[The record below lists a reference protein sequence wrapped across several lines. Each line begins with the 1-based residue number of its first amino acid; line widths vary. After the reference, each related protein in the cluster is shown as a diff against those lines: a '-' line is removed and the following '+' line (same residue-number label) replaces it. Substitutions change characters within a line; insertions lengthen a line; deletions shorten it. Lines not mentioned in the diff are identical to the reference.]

1 VTGVE
6 RTDEAAAAPSRED
19 PLVGFLSESA
29 GGVLGRHAGGR
40 ARSGAPW
47 GASGALGV
55 LPLLAVGTLA
65 VAVLLRQ
72 HCRTTLWASPD
83 QFTHACY
90 SDVPALYASSGLDAG
105 TLPYLEAAAGGQH
118 LAQPVGTGFVLWL
131 LSLVAPEGRTEV
143 RWAFDL
149 AVVLVAVAL
158 VALVLAVAALARHRP
173 WDAALVALSPA
184 VAATALVSLDLLFVA
199 LAVLG
204 VLAFAR
210 GRPVAA
216 GVLLGLAAAGRPLAA
231 VVVVALWLLA
241 ARTGRWLAVGTV
253 SGAAALTWAVVNV
266 PVLVLAADGWRAY
279 WQGQWAAPAGYGSLW
294 LLPRL
299 VSDEIGS
306 GALPP
311 LPGWV
316 SFVGAGLV
324 VVAGVTW
331 ALLPADVRE
340 DLRPGGPWV
349 WVPLAAALVVLPPLL
364 VRFGSGVLGRAAGLR
379 MEGSLRWWV
388 LGGTVLVVVAVGLF
402 VLSAQRRPRLPV
414 VVLLLLLGVLA
425 VAPTV
430 PVQAGLWVL
439 PFAAL
444 AVPRWRD
451 LLAWGAVEAAYATGT
466 WLYLYG
472 LSVENRGLPPWAYA
486 LLVVVRF
493 AAAGWLAH
501 RAVTLSRWPQDDVVR
516 TGPGREDD
524 PAAGELE
531 DAPDALVVSFAG
543 DR

>member
-1 VTGVE
+1 MTGVE
-6 RTDEAAAAPSRED
+6 HDDATAAPSRED

-29 GGVLGRHAGGR
+29 GGVLGRHAGRR
-40 ARSGAPW
+40 AASGAPW
-47 GASGALGV
+47 GVSGALGV
-55 LPLLAVGTLA
+55 LPLLAVGTLG

-90 SDVPALYASSGLDAG
+90 SDVPALYASSGLDVG
-105 TLPYLEAAAGGQH
+105 TLPYLEVAAGGQH

-131 LSLVAPEGRTEV
+131 LSLVAPGGRTEV

-149 AVVLVAVAL
+149 AAVLVALAL
-158 VALVLAVAALARHRP
+158 VALVLAVAALARRRP

-216 GVLLGLAAAGRPLAA
+216 GVLLGLAAAGRPLAV

-241 ARTGRWLAVGTV
+241 ARTGRWSAVGAV
-253 SGAAALTWAVVNV
+253 SGSAALTWAVVNV

-279 WQGQWAAPAGYGSLW
+279 WQAQWAAPAGYGSLW

-299 VSDEIGS
+299 VSDEVGS
-306 GALPP
+306 GALPT

-316 SFVGAGLV
+316 SFLGLGLV
-324 VVAGVTW
+324 VVAGVVW
-331 ALLPADVRE
+331 ALLPADLRE

-349 WVPLAAALVVLPPLL
+349 WVPLALALVALPPLL
-364 VRFGSGVLGRAAGLR
+364 VRFGSGVLGRATGMR

-388 LGGTVLVVVAVGLF
+388 LGATVLVVVAVALF
-402 VLSAQRRPRLPV
+402 VLSARRRPRLPV

-486 LLVVVRF
+486 LLVVARF
-493 AAAGWLAH
+493 AAAGWLAY
-501 RAVTLSRWPQDDVVR
+501 RAVSLSRWPQDDVVR
-516 TGPGREDD
+516 TGPARDDD
-524 PAAGELE
+524 PAGGDLE

>member
-1 VTGVE
+1 MTGVE
-6 RTDEAAAAPSRED
+6 HADGAPASPSRED

-40 ARSGAPW
+40 ARSRGPWGVW
-47 GASGALGV
+47 GASGV

-90 SDVPALYASSGLDAG
+90 SDVPALYVSSGLDAG

-131 LSLVAPEGRTEV
+131 LSLVAPEGPAEV

-149 AVVLVAVAL
+149 AAVLVAVAL
-158 VALVLAVAALARHRP
+158 VALVLAVAALARRRP

-199 LAVLG
+199 VAVLG
-204 VLAFAR
+204 LLAFAR
-210 GRPVAA
+210 GRPVPA
-216 GVLLGLAAAGRPLAA
+216 GLLLGLAVAGRPIA
-231 VVVVALWLLA
+231 VLVLVALWLVA
-241 ARTGRWLAVGTV
+241 ARTGRWLAVGSA

-279 WQGQWAAPAGYGSLW
+279 WQAQWAAPAGYGSLW

-299 VSDEIGS
+299 VSDEVGS
-306 GALPP
+306 GTLPP
-311 LPGWV
+311 LPVWV
-316 SFVGAGLV
+316 SFVGVGLV
-324 VVAGVTW
+324 VVAGATW
-331 ALLPADVRE
+331 ALLPADLRE

-349 WVPLAAALVVLPPLL
+349 VVPAALALVALPPLL
-364 VRFGSGVLGRAAGLR
+364 VRFGSGALGRAAGVR
-379 MEGSLRWWV
+379 MEGSVRWWALAATAV
-388 LGGTVLVVVAVGLF
+388 VLVGVALF
-402 VLSAQRRPRLPV
+402 VLSARRRPRVPV
-414 VVLLLLLGVLA
+414 VVLLLVLGVLA
-425 VAPTV
+425 VSPTV

-486 LLVVVRF
+486 LLVVLRY
-493 AAAGWLAH
+493 AAWGWLAY
-501 RAVTLSRWPQDDVVR
+501 RAITLSRWPQDDVVR
-516 TGPGREDD
+516 TGPEHDDD

-531 DAPDALVVSFAG
+531 DASDALVVTFSG

>member
-1 VTGVE
+1 MTTQRSDGGP
-6 RTDEAAAAPSRED
+6 ASPSRED
-19 PLVGFLSESA
+19 PLVGFLSESS
-29 GGVLGRHAGGR
+29 GGVLGRHAGS
-40 ARSGAPW
+40 RSPSRAPW
-47 GASGALGV
+47 GAAGALGV
-55 LPLLAVGTLA
+55 LPLLAVGTLG

-90 SDVPALYASSGLDAG
+90 SDVPALYVSSGLDAG
-105 TLPYLEAAAGGQH
+105 TLPYLESAAGGQH

-131 LSLVAPEGRTEV
+131 LSVVAPEGPAEV

-158 VALVLAVAALARHRP
+158 VALVLAVAALARRRP

-216 GVLLGLAAAGRPLAA
+216 GVLLGLAASGRPIA
-231 VVVVALWLLA
+231 VLVLVALWLLA
-241 ARTGRWLAVGTV
+241 VRTGRWLAVGSV

-279 WQGQWAAPAGYGSLW
+279 WQAQWAAPAGYGSLW

-299 VSDEIGS
+299 VSDEVGS
-306 GALPP
+306 GSLPP
-311 LPGWV
+311 LPTWV
-316 SFVGAGLV
+316 SFVGLGLV
-324 VVAGVTW
+324 VVAGVVW
-331 ALLPADVRE
+331 ALLPRDLRE

-349 WVPLAAALVVLPPLL
+349 VVPLAVALVVVPPLL

-379 MEGSLRWWV
+379 MEGSVRWWALV
-388 LGGTVLVVVAVGLF
+388 ATVAVLVAVALF
-402 VLSAQRRPRLPV
+402 VLSAPRRPRLPV
-414 VVLLLLLGVLA
+414 VVLLLVLGVLA

-451 LLAWGAVEAAYATGT
+451 LLVWGAVEAAYATGT

-486 LLVVVRF
+486 LLVVLRF
-493 AAAGWLAH
+493 AACGWLAY
-501 RAVTLSRWPQDDVVR
+501 RAVSLSRQPQDDVVR
-516 TGPGREDD
+516 AAPGHDDD
-524 PAAGELE
+524 PAAGDLE
-531 DAPDALVVSFAG
+531 DAPDALVVTFAG